1 MPKQRDALQP
11 YLPGVVALRAGGQ
24 QIPIR
29 YDRIPHHEILSAL
42 QDSEHGFQDI
52 VETYRRK
59 VLTVKTRIIPLLGRK
74 CNARIIQTLLGF
86 EVKASNKRVHCPDM
100 VTARYL
106 KVFTEIG
113 CNQIRLP
120 YDPTITEA
128 LVPTLENALA
138 AINTGVHNL
147 FPEDRP
153 KKLYTLRSIYR
164 ILKSQLRQ

>member
-1 MPKQRDALQP
+1 MAKQREALQP
-11 YLPGVVALRAGGQ
+11 YLPGVVALHAGGQ

-42 QDSEHGFQDI
+42 QDSEHGFQNI

-74 CNARIIQTLLGF
+74 CQAMIIQTLLGY

-106 KVFTEIG
+106 KIFTEIG
-113 CNQIRLP
+113 CAQIRLP
-120 YDPTITEA
+120 YDPTVTES
-128 LVPTLENALA
+128 LVPTLETALE
-138 AINTGVHNL
+138 AISTGVHNL
-147 FPEDRP
+147 FPEDR
-153 KKLYTLRSIYR
+153 KKEIYTIRAVYR
-164 ILKSQLRQ
+164 ILKAQLRG

>member
-1 MPKQRDALQP
+1 MAKQRDALQP

-29 YDRIPHHEILSAL
+29 YDRIPHNQILAAL
-42 QDSEHGFQDI
+42 QDSEHGFQNI

-74 CNARIIQTLLGF
+74 CRARIIQTLLGY

-100 VTARYL
+100 VTARYI
-106 KVFTEIG
+106 KIFTEVG
-113 CNQIRLP
+113 CKQIRLP
-120 YDPTITEA
+120 YDPTLTASLI
-128 LVPTLENALA
+128 PTLETALE

-147 FPEDRP
+147 FPEDR
-153 KKLYTLRSIYR
+153 KKELYTVRALYR
-164 ILKSQLRQ
+164 ILRSQLRH